1 MSIAYDILND
11 FIMDAV
17 FSPLNISERKHA
29 KNHIENV
36 GQIIDLKNTIFIMDR
51 GYASQDLIELLS
63 EKACYLFRLRSKFST
78 EIDALSL
85 GSSLKSIV
93 IPEGVTQIGE
103 AAFLK
108 CSSLQ
113 DVSIPHSV
121 TTIGEGAF
129 CRCDSLESITIPD
142 SVNEVPRTIVLSCI
156 HLQHFYYG
164 DAVIDVN
171 DSYYMDETIDRDVH
185 AANEMVHTHKY
196 GIDLPD
202 CIKYPTVLAYRKKQ
216 PNDLLTAY
224 ICMNA
229 AQIITY
235 LMQKDDVGEISSLLK
250 TEKII
255 RDYRVMRHSLDLAI
269 QHTQNGGSPEIQMLL
284 MRNTNSHFPA
294 ETRRFFL

>member
-1 MSIAYDILND
+1 MIIKNG
-11 FIMDAV
+11 V
-17 FSPLNISERKHA
+17 VEWEPNHNER
-29 KNHIENV
+29 E
-36 GQIIDLKNTIFIMDR
+36 
-51 GYASQDLIELLS
+51 
-63 EKACYLFRLRSKFST
+63 
-78 EIDALSL
+78 
-85 GSSLKSIV
+85 IV
-93 IPEGVTQIGE
+93 IPEGVNGIGEGAFSLRNQLQSISLPHSLKWIGKGAFHECSSLKSIIIPEGVMQIGE

-185 AANEMVHTHKY
+185 AANEMVHTHNY
-196 GIDLPD
+196 SIDLPD
-202 CIKYPTVLAYRKKQ
+202 CIKYPTILAYRKKQ
-216 PNDLLTAY
+216 PDDLLTAY

-235 LMQKDDVGEISSLLK
+235 LMQKDDVGEINSLLQ

-255 RDYRVMRHSLDLAI
+255 RDYQVMRHSLDLAI
-269 QHTQNGGSPEIQMLL
+269 QHTQNGGSPDIQMLL
-284 MRNTNSHFPA
+284 MRYANSHFPA